1 MTSPFHPYLEKC
13 CAELFTRTAP
23 EWIDLAVEMIDAER
37 ELIASDFA
45 VKAPAANVGLRF
57 DEPLAAAIE
66 CDAALFGT
74 LLYRIE
80 HGLFR
85 RDPAHPALPYLAQ
98 IMRARTGMELYY
110 STEIGPR
117 FRVIHGM
124 GVVLGPRNRIGSDF
138 TIYQGV
144 TLGQRRQN
152 SPHETMVI
160 GDRCTIFSGAKVLGA
175 VRLGDGVRVGAN
187 AVLLTDAEPHST
199 YAGSPAVKVSGAKA

>member
-1 MTSPFHPYLEKC
+1 MTSPFRPYLEKC
-13 CAELFTRTAP
+13 FAGLFTRPAP
-23 EWIDLAVEMIDAER
+23 EWIDLAVEMIDVQR

-45 VKAPAANVGLRF
+45 VKTRAADVRVNF
-57 DEPLAAAIE
+57 DEAMAAAIE
-66 CDAALFGT
+66 CDAALFAT

-80 HGLFR
+80 HGIFR
-85 RDPAHPALPYLAQ
+85 RDPAHPALPYLAH
-98 IMRARTGMELYY
+98 IMRVRTGMELYY

-124 GVVLGPRNRIGSDF
+124 GAVLGPRNRIGSDF

-152 SPHETMVI
+152 CPHETMLI

-175 VRLGDGVRVGAN
+175 VRLGDGVCVGAN

-199 YAGSPAVKVSGAKA
+199 YAGNPAVKVSGAKS